1 MQYPEPIARLMD
13 SYMKLPGIG
22 AKTAARLAF
31 FSMEMPEEEVMNF
44 ANALI
49 SCKRDLTM
57 CSGCGNITQEDPCE
71 ICQDASRDRT
81 KILVVEDS
89 RDVMSLERMKEYKG
103 LYHVLHGVLSPMEGT
118 GPDDINV
125 ASLIQRLQDPT
136 VEEVIIATNA
146 TAEGEATAMYL
157 SRLIKPAGI
166 KVTRLA
172 HGLAVGSDIEY
183 ADEMT
188 LFKAIEGRR
197 EL

>member
-57 CSGCGNITQEDPCE
+57 CSVCGNITQEDPCE

-136 VEEVIIATNA
+136 VEEVIIATSA

>member
-57 CSGCGNITQEDPCE
+57 CSVCGNITQEDPCE

-81 KILVVEDS
+81 KLLVVEDS

-157 SRLIKPAGI
+157 SRLIKPVGI

>member
-57 CSGCGNITQEDPCE
+57 CSVCGNITQEDPCE

-136 VEEVIIATNA
+136 VEEVIIATKA

-157 SRLIKPAGI
+157 SRLIKPDGI

>member
-57 CSGCGNITQEDPCE
+57 CSVCGNITQEDPCD

-125 ASLIQRLQDPT
+125 ASLIQF
-136 VEEVIIATNA
+136 VFVHS
-146 TAEGEATAMYL
+146 YY
-157 SRLIKPAGI
+157 SRSF
-166 KVTRLA
+166 
-172 HGLAVGSDIEY
+172 HQ
-183 ADEMT
+183 
-188 LFKAIEGRR
+188 
-197 EL
+197 

>member
-1 MQYPEPIARLMD
+1 
-13 SYMKLPGIG
+13 MKLPGIG

-57 CSGCGNITQEDPCE
+57 CSVCGNITQEDPCE

-136 VEEVIIATNA
+136 VEEVIIATNV

>member
-1 MQYPEPIARLMD
+1 
-13 SYMKLPGIG
+13 MKLPGIG

-49 SCKRDLTM
+49 SCKRDLTI
-57 CSGCGNITQEDPCE
+57 CSVCGNITQEDPCE

>member
-49 SCKRDLTM
+49 SCKRDLRM
-57 CSGCGNITQEDPCE
+57 CSVCGNITQEDPCE
-71 ICQDASRDRT
+71 ICRDASRDRT